1 MLSITLFIRFFFSHN
16 MIITFSLWY
25 IFSRLSISR
34 LSYYHQI
41 NFCSITPELKRYQNI
56 FSEVD
61 KSFVF
66 LFFPSVIPKL
76 RPWAVT
82 RVTSAKERLQIFIVS
97 FANGGYDKKLG
108 YCGRNIYKPGL
119 RPWILLQY
127 RGRTDI
133 YRQNLLAT
141 EDNPGKNLKTRV
153 LESGRL
159 RVGVT

>member
-1 MLSITLFIRFFFSHN
+1 MLSISLFIRFFFSYHHYFFV
-16 MIITFSLWY
+16 MIYFLAI
-25 IFSRLSISR
+25 
-34 LSYYHQI
+34 I
-41 NFCSITPELKRYQNI
+41 NLAPFVLPSNHFCSITPELKRYQNI

-76 RPWAVT
+76 CPWAVT

-97 FANGGYDKKLG
+97 FAYGGYDKKLG
-108 YCGRNIYKPGL
+108 YCGRNIYKPGF

-141 EDNPGKNLKTRV
+141 EDNPEKNLKTRV
-153 LESGRL
+153 
-159 RVGVT
+159 